1 MEKRKLGGQG
11 LQVSAIGFGCMG
23 LTGAYG
29 PLAQEVDPISLVH
42 AALDLGYTL
51 FDTAPIYGGGSNE
64 ALLGRALAGRR
75 QQVVLSTKFGFV
87 LKDGR
92 IEGVDGGAEH
102 IRASVE
108 NSLRELQTDVI
119 DILFQHR
126 VDPKV
131 PIEETVLA
139 MSDLVKAGK
148 VRYLGLSEASAATIR
163 RAHAVH
169 PISAVQ
175 SEYSLLER
183 GLENDVAPLCRQL
196 GIGLMPFSPLG
207 RGLVSGKLRAAAEL
221 PKSDYR
227 RLDPRYQGQNYQRNQ
242 ALAEQLV
249 ELAKQLGCSAS
260 QLALAWLLAQNESL
274 VPLVG
279 TTRAATLAENADA
292 ASLRLD
298 VESLQTL
305 GRLFAPGAAAGERYP
320 ESMMRFVD
328 RSGESGNASA

>member
-1 MEKRKLGGQG
+1 MEKRQLGKQG
-11 LQVSAIGFGCMG
+11 LEVSAIGFGCMG

-29 PLAQEVDPISLVH
+29 PLAQEVDPVGLVH

-51 FDTAPIYGGGSNE
+51 FDTAPIYGGGGNE
-64 ALLGRALAGRR
+64 ALVGRALKGRR
-75 QQVVLSTKFGFV
+75 EQVIISTKFGFV

-92 IEGVDGGAEH
+92 IEGVAGDAEH
-102 IRASVE
+102 IRSSVE

-126 VDPKV
+126 VDPHT
-131 PIEETVLA
+131 PIEETVGA
-139 MSDLVKAGK
+139 MADLVKAGK

-169 PISAVQ
+169 PIAAVQ

-183 GLENDVAPLCRQL
+183 GLEQQVAPLCREL

-207 RGLVSGKLRAAAEL
+207 RGLVSGKLRAASEL

-227 RLDPRYQGQNYQRNQ
+227 RLDPRYQGENYQRNQ
-242 ALAEQLV
+242 ALAEQLGNM
-249 ELAKQLGCSAS
+249 AQDLGCSAS
-260 QLALAWLLAQNESL
+260 QLALAWLLAQNENL
-274 VPLVG
+274 APLVG
-279 TTRAATLAENADA
+279 TTKLGTLAENAAA

-298 VESLQTL
+298 ESALQKL
-305 GRLFAPGAAAGERYP
+305 GSLFAPGTAAGERYP

-328 RSGESGNASA
+328 RE